1 MNTPLPRVLVVDDT
15 AANVDLLEA
24 MLERTRL

>member
-15 AANVDLLEA
+15 ACERRLLEA
-24 MLERTRL
+24 MCRRAWI